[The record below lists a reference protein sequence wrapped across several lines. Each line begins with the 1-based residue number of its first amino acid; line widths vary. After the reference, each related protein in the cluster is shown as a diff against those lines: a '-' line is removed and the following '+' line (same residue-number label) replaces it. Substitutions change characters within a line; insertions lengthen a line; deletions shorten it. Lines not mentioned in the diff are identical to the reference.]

1 MVFRDGIKP
10 EWTDKMNVDGGRWL
24 LEIDRQYR
32 NEQLNSKW
40 LETLLAIIG
49 EYDDQSIRINF
60 DLQVRPWRPMINARF
75 VEQLFNHDAAL
86 TVSACGPVMP
96 MISTQYGKSAK
107 HTEVS

>member
-49 EYDDQSIRINF
+49 KYN
-60 DLQVRPWRPMINARF
+60 LK
-75 VEQLFNHDAAL
+75 LL
-86 TVSACGPVMP
+86 
-96 MISTQYGKSAK
+96 
-107 HTEVS
+107 

>member
-1 MVFRDGIKP
+1 MVYQTLKDVFQQVFQGCDYMVFRDGIKP

-49 EYDDQSIRINF
+49 TYENVF
-60 DLQVRPWRPMINARF
+60 EAF
-75 VEQLFNHDAAL
+75 VTGLRTL
-86 TVSACGPVMP
+86 
-96 MISTQYGKSAK
+96 I
-107 HTEVS
+107 

>member
-49 EYDDQSIRINF
+49 KYNPKLLKI
-60 DLQVRPWRPMINARF
+60 LQY
-75 VEQLFNHDAAL
+75 
-86 TVSACGPVMP
+86 S
-96 MISTQYGKSAK
+96 
-107 HTEVS
+107 EVQKLSR